1 LRPMANVLAYPT
13 KPELGHMNWAE
24 LVSACARDRGNSDL
38 WAEFLARYG
47 LKIKQ
52 FVQGAWQLSLAQ
64 DAAAAL
70 GELHP
75 PDLFQTTIVRLVEKD
90 CAAMKRFSGTTED
103 QWLAYLAVIAKSVVR
118 DALRRLR
125 TLKRTRRTQT
135 APLPAA
141 ALQRLMPEPEDCER
155 PALERA
161 FLAQEV
167 RQLCERAIHNL
178 GNETSMR
185 DLLIFRLYYDHN
197 LPSGQIA
204 RCEGINLTKAG
215 VEMVLNRLR
224 DRIRSM
230 VSPDAPVKGM
240 R

>member
-1 LRPMANVLAYPT
+1 MANVIAYPT
-13 KPELGHMNWAE
+13 NRELDHMNWAE
-24 LVSACARDRGNSDL
+24 LISACARDRGNYDL
-38 WAEFLARYG
+38 WAAFLARYG

-52 FVQGAWQLSLAQ
+52 FVQGAWQLSLPE
-64 DAAAAL
+64 DAAVVL

-75 PDLFQTTIVRLVEKD
+75 PDLFQTTIMRLVEND

-125 TLKRTRRTQT
+125 TLKRTRPALT
-135 APLPAA
+135 AALPAI
-141 ALQRLMPEPEDCER
+141 ALQRLMPEPEDYER
-155 PALERA
+155 PALERGL
-161 FLAQEV
+161 LAQEV
-167 RQLCERAIHNL
+167 RNLCERAIHNL
-178 GNETSMR
+178 GNESSMR
-185 DLLIFRLYYDHN
+185 DLLIFRLYYDRN
-197 LPSGQIA
+197 LPAGQIA

-215 VEMVLNRLR
+215 VEMVLNRLH

-230 VSPDAPVKGM
+230 VSPDPSGRGM

>member
-1 LRPMANVLAYPT
+1 MANVIAYPT
-13 KPELGHMNWAE
+13 NRELDRMGWAE
-24 LVSACARDRGNSDL
+24 LISACARDRGNSDS
-38 WAEFLARYG
+38 WAEFLVRYG

-52 FVQGAWQLSLAQ
+52 FVHGAWQLSLPE
-64 DAAAAL
+64 DAAAVL
-70 GELHP
+70 GELHT
-75 PDLFQTTIVRLVEKD
+75 PDLFQNTIMRLVERD

-125 TLKRTRRTQT
+125 TLKRTRP
-135 APLPAA
+135 ALAAALPAI

-155 PALERA
+155 PALERGL
-161 FLAQEV
+161 LAQEV
-167 RQLCERAIHNL
+167 RKLCERAIHNL
-178 GNETSMR
+178 GNESAMR
-185 DLLIFRLYYDHN
+185 DLLIFRLFYDHN
-197 LPSGQIA
+197 LPAGQIA

-230 VSPDAPVKGM
+230 VSPGASGTGM

>member
-1 LRPMANVLAYPT
+1 MANVIAYPT
-13 KPELGHMNWAE
+13 NRESDHMGWAE
-24 LVSACARDRGNSDL
+24 LISACARDRGNSDL
-38 WAEFLARYG
+38 WVEFLARYG

-52 FVQGAWQLSLAQ
+52 FVHGAWQLSLPE
-64 DAAAAL
+64 DAAAVL
-70 GELHP
+70 VELHP
-75 PDLFQTTIVRLVEKD
+75 PDLFQTIIMRLVEKD

-125 TLKRTRRTQT
+125 TLKRTRSAQT
-135 APLPAA
+135 AALPD
-141 ALQRLMPEPEDCER
+141 PEDCER
-155 PALERA
+155 PALERGI
-161 FLAQEV
+161 LAQEV
-167 RQLCERAIHNL
+167 RNLCERAIHNL
-178 GNETSMR
+178 GNESSMR

-197 LPSGQIA
+197 LPAGQIA

-215 VEMVLNRLR
+215 VEMVLNKLR

-230 VSPDAPVKGM
+230 VSPETSGTGM

>member
-1 LRPMANVLAYPT
+1 LWPMANVIAYPT
-13 KPELGHMNWAE
+13 NRELDLMDWAE

-38 WAEFLARYG
+38 WAEFLTRYG

-52 FVQGAWQLSLAQ
+52 FVRGAWQLSLAE
-64 DAAAAL
+64 DAAAVL
-70 GELHP
+70 GELHT

-103 QWLAYLAVIAKSVVR
+103 QWLAYLAVMAKSVVR

-125 TLKRTRRTQT
+125 TLKRTRPVLT
-135 APLPAA
+135 AALPAI
-141 ALQRLMPEPEDCER
+141 ALQRLMPEPEDSER
-155 PALERA
+155 PALERGL
-161 FLAQEV
+161 LAQEV
-167 RQLCERAIHNL
+167 RRLCERTIHNL
-178 GNETSMR
+178 GNDSSMR
-185 DLLIFRLYYDHN
+185 DMLIFCLYYDHN
-197 LPSGQIA
+197 LPAGQIA

-224 DRIRSM
+224 ERIRSM
-230 VSPDAPVKGM
+230 VSPDAPATGM